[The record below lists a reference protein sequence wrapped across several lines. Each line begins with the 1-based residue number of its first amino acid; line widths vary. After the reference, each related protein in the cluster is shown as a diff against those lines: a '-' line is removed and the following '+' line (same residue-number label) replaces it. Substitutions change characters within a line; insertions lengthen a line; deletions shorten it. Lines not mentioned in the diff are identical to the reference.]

1 MIIIFYLTH
10 TVISLV
16 WKTYY
21 HMSVL
26 RESTAF
32 SKVEKTEWD
41 SSWEKKKK
49 EIHMHFN
56 SITHDKNVLNKQYLV
71 FLMNSLP
78 ILSI

>member
-49 EIHMHFN
+49 RN
-56 SITHDKNVLNKQYLV
+56 SYA
-71 FLMNSLP
+71 F
-78 ILSI
+78 